1 MDYKEF
7 IRALKSLEDLKEGKW
22 IGVDCGN
29 EKYHI
34 YKVEDGFMIFRSMD
48 KENYRFYKKLTRN
61 DVVDFLKDING
72 VIF

>member
-1 MDYKEF
+1 
-7 IRALKSLEDLKEGKW
+7 
-22 IGVDCGN
+22 
-29 EKYHI
+29 
-34 YKVEDGFMIFRSMD
+34 MIFRSMD